1 MEMFKRVMLTI
12 IGGAISAFGIA
23 SLINSGLGCFGITAA
38 YLGLSELLG
47 IPFSVISLIIE
58 GSMLLYVCYKGEGIG
73 LSSILACSYVSVL
86 IDVFKVILPSHP
98 LMIIFGICTMIGW
111 AITAIGELGEGAT
124 QMLTTVIV
132 KDTGK
137 SVTMI
142 RTIMEAIYFIIAIL
156 TAWEHLS
163 LLTLILVFATGKILS
178 VFYKLFKYDPV
189 TVNHSYLIKIKRKN
203 VGGN

>member
-1 MEMFKRVMLTI
+1 MEMFKRVMTTI
-12 IGGAISAFGIA
+12 IGGAITAFGIA

-38 YLGLSELLG
+38 YLGVSNLTG
-47 IPFSVISLIIE
+47 IPFSVVSFIVE
-58 GSMLLYVCYKGEGIG
+58 GLMILYACRKGEGIG
-73 LSSILACSYVSVL
+73 LSAILACSYVSVL
-86 IDVFKVILPSHP
+86 IDVFKLILPTHP
-98 LMIIFGICTMIGW
+98 VMVIFGLCTMLGW
-111 AITAIGELGEGAT
+111 AITATAELGEGAT
-124 QMLTTVIV
+124 NILTTVLV
-132 KDTGK
+132 KETGK
-137 SVTMI
+137 SVSFI
-142 RTIMEAIYFIIAIL
+142 RTIIEACYYIVAII

>member
-1 MEMFKRVMLTI
+1 MNMFKRVMLTI

-38 YLGLSELLG
+38 YLGLSKTTG
-47 IPFSVISLIIE
+47 IPFSVISLLVE
-58 GSMLLYVCYKGEGIG
+58 GLMLVYVCYKGEGIG

-98 LMIIFGICTMIGW
+98 LMICFGICTMIGW

-124 QMLTTVIV
+124 QLLTTVLV
-132 KDTGK
+132 KETGK
-137 SVTMI
+137 SVSFI
-142 RTIMEAIYFIIAIL
+142 RTIIEICYYVVAII

-163 LLTLILVFATGKILS
+163 ILTLILVFVTGKILS
-178 VFYKLFKYDPV
+178 VCYKIFKYDPASV
-189 TVNHSYLIKIKRKN
+189 IHSYLIQIKRKEID
-203 VGGN
+203 

>member
-1 MEMFKRVMLTI
+1 MDMVKRVMLTI
-12 IGGAISAFGIA
+12 IGGAITAFGIA

-47 IPFSVISLIIE
+47 IPYSAISLIIE

-73 LSSILACSYVSVL
+73 LSSILACSYVSIL
-86 IDVFKVILPSHP
+86 IDVFKVILPTHP
-98 LMIIFGICTMIGW
+98 LMIIFGICTMMGW
-111 AITAIGELGEGAT
+111 AITATGELGEGAT

-142 RTIMEAIYFIIAIL
+142 RTIIEALYFIVAIL

-163 LLTLILVFATGKILS
+163 LLTIILVFVTGKITEI
-178 VFYKLFKYDPV
+178 FYKLFKYDP
-189 TVNHSYLIKIKRKN
+189 IN
-203 VGGN
+203 VKHDYIIQLKHNKCE